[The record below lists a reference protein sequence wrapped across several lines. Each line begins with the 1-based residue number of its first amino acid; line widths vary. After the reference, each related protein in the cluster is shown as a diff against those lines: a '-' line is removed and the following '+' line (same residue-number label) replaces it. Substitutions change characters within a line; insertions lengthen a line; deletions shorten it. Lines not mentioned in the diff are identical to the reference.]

1 MKSRNKDQQAEPCWG
16 RADQAAAALRIELSG
31 LEQYVFPYTEL
42 SYAHR
47 TKETDN
53 DTQTL
58 TIHYTDFIVTI
69 TGKQLEDILFNLQ
82 KQNLEWIKVSDV
94 NHQSKNRSPTIT
106 SIKIEPVSEPKIND

>member
-16 RADQAAAALRIELSG
+16 HSDQASAALHIELSG

-58 TIHYTDFIVTI
+58 TIHYNDFIVTI
-69 TGKQLEDILFNLQ
+69 TGKQLEEISNHLQ
-82 KQNLEWIKVSDV
+82 KQTLEWIKVSDV
-94 NHQSKNRSPTIT
+94 NHHSKNRS
-106 SIKIEPVSEPKIND
+106 SIISSIEIESAD